1 MRRFALLA
9 VLPLLVALVGCP
21 QQPPITPA
29 APTTGPAPAPTGA
42 AAGKKYTI
50 GMSQCNLG
58 EPWRVQMNA
67 DIKEAADKHPEL
79 AVIWKD
85 AQNKTEQQQAQVRE
99 FISQG
104 VDLIIISPKE
114 AVPLTAPVA
123 EAMEKHIPVIVLDRK
138 IQGDNYTCFIGG
150 DNQLIGQEAGK
161 EMVKL
166 LGGKGNV
173 VELAGLKTSTPADER
188 AKGFR
193 EGIKGSQI
201 KILASADCQWLEPNA
216 QREMNS
222 MLAKYDNIDAVYG
235 HNDPSAHGA
244 YLAAQQEGKGR
255 EKKIKFVGIDG
266 LPHEGVKYVEDG
278 ILSATFRYPTGGQ
291 EAIDNALKILQ
302 GQTVPKNI
310 VLGTVLFTPENVKAG
325 GEVIAA
331 PGAGK

>member
-1 MRRFALLA
+1 MRKLALLGVLA
-9 VLPLLVALVGCP
+9 VLMGLVGCGK
-21 QQPPITPA
+21 TE
-29 APTTGPAPAPTGA
+29 APPAPAPVSPVGNGVTA
-42 AAGKKYTI
+42 MAPSGKHYVI

-67 DIKEAADKHPEL
+67 DIKAAADKHPE
-79 AVIWKD
+79 ITMKWSD

-114 AVPLTAPVA
+114 AQPLTAPVA
-123 EAMEKHIPVIVLDRK
+123 EAIEAKIPVIVLDRK
-138 IQGDNYTCFIGG
+138 IEGDKYTCFIGG
-150 DNQLIGQEAGK
+150 DNELIGREAGK

-166 LGGKGNV
+166 LGGKGKV
-173 VELAGLKTSTPADER
+173 VELAGLKTSTPAGER

-193 EGIKGSQI
+193 EGIKGSGI
-201 KILASADCQWLEPNA
+201 EIIASADCQWLETNA
-216 QREMNS
+216 QHEMS
-222 MLAKYDNIDAVYG
+222 TMLSKYDDIDGVFG

-266 LPHEGVKYVEDG
+266 LEKEGVKYVADG
-278 ILSATFRYPTGGQ
+278 ILSATFRYPTGGE

-302 GQTVPKNI
+302 GQTVPKTI
-310 VLGTVLFTPENVKAG
+310 TLGTRIFTADNVQAG
-325 GEVIAA
+325 GEEIAA
-331 PGAGK
+331 GK